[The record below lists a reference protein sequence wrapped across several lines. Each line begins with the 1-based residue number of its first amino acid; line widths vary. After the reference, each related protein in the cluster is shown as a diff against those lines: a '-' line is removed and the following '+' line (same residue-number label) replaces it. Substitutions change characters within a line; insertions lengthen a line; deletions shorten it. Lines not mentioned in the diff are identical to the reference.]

1 MLPIFYQAQ
10 LQKYLSQSQLIT
22 LKLLIWLLQSQKQ
35 VKIETLAATL
45 PLPIQQNS
53 RRRHIQR
60 FLTLNKLSVVLLWF
74 PLIQQ
79 IMARHIAKGKQLVI
93 ALDRTQWKDK
103 NILMA
108 SVIYQKRALPIF
120 WILLDKKGVSDLRE
134 QQIVLRPVIKL
145 FKAHRVVIIGDREFH
160 SVELAH
166 WLHRQKVKFVFRQ
179 KKDTTFRQNR
189 QKFKPLSQVEISPGM
204 KQFLTNITLT
214 QKKGFGRFNLAIY
227 WKRKYKGKQE
237 QSPWYLLTNLPDCE
251 TAVKIYGKRFGIEA
265 MFKDCKTGGY
275 NLEGSQASS
284 NRLIRLILLIAL
296 AAMSAAWLQGQ
307 HTSIGGKSSY
317 ICRQKETQRTRRRHS
332 NFWIGLYG
340 HNWIAAFH
348 LCQEW
353 VEELSSLIRNKLPF
367 YQRGLRALHLIQQSL

>member
-10 LQKYLSQSQLIT
+10 LQKYLIQSQLIT

-79 IMARHIAKGKQLVI
+79 IMAQHIAKGKQLVI

-296 AAMSAAWLQGQ
+296 AMSAAWLQGQ

>member
-22 LKLLIWLLQSQKQ
+22 LKLLVWLLQSQKQ
-35 VKIETLAATL
+35 VKIERLAATL

-60 FLTLNKLSVVLLWF
+60 FLSLKRLSVVLLWF

-79 IMARHIAKGKQLVI
+79 IITRHIAKGKPLII
-93 ALDRTQWKDK
+93 ALDRTQWKEK

-120 WILLDKKGVSDLRE
+120 WILLDKKGASALRE

-145 FKAHRVVIIGDREFH
+145 LKAQKIVIIGDREFH
-160 SVELAH
+160 SIELAQ

-189 QKFKPLSQVEISPGM
+189 QKFKSLSQVEISPGM
-204 KQFLTNITLT
+204 TQFLTNVTLT

-237 QSPWYLLTNLPDCE
+237 QSPWYLLTNLPACE

-275 NLEGSQASS
+275 NLEGSQASLD
-284 NRLIRLILLIAL
+284 RLVRLILLIAL
-296 AAMSAAWLQGQ
+296 AMSAAWLQGQ
-307 HTSIGGKSSY
+307 HTSTIGKSSY

-340 HNWIAAFH
+340 YNWIAAFH
-348 LCQEW
+348 ECQEW
-353 VEELSSLIRNKLPF
+353 VEEFIASFRNKRAF
-367 YQRGLRALHLIQQSL
+367 YQRGLRAITLIQEAF

>member
-10 LQKYLSQSQLIT
+10 LEKYLSQSQLIT
-22 LKLLIWLLQSQKQ
+22 LKLLVWLLQSQKQ
-35 VKIETLAATL
+35 VKIERLAATL

-74 PLIQQ
+74 PLIKQ
-79 IMARHIAKGKQLVI
+79 IIARHIAKSKPLII
-93 ALDRTQWKDK
+93 ALDRTQWKEK

-108 SVIYQKRALPIF
+108 SAIYQKRALPIF
-120 WILLDKKGVSDLRE
+120 WILLDQKGASDLRE
-134 QQIVLRPVIKL
+134 QQVVLRPVIKL
-145 FKAHRVVIIGDREFH
+145 LKAQKIVIIGDREFH
-160 SVELAH
+160 SIDLAQ

-179 KKDTTFRQNR
+179 KKDTTFRQDR

-204 KQFLTNITLT
+204 TQFLTNVTLT

-227 WKRKYKGKQE
+227 WKRKYNGKQE
-237 QSPWYLLTNLPDCE
+237 QAPWYLLTNLPDCE

-284 NRLIRLILLIAL
+284 DRLVRLILLIAL
-296 AAMSAAWLQGQ
+296 AMSAAWLQGQ
-307 HTSIGGKSSY
+307 HTSIQGKSSY
-317 ICRQKETQRTRRRHS
+317 ICRQKETPRTHRRHS

-348 LCQEW
+348 ECQDW
-353 VEELSSLIRNKLPF
+353 VEALITSVRNKLPF
-367 YQRGLRALHLIQQSL
+367 YQRGVRAITFIQKAF

>member
-1 MLPIFYQAQ
+1 MLPIFYQVQ

-22 LKLLIWLLQSQKQ
+22 LKLLVWLLQSHKQ
-35 VKIETLAATL
+35 VKIEKLAASL

-60 FLTLNKLSVVLLWF
+60 FLSLKRLSVVLLWF

-79 IMARHIAKGKQLVI
+79 IITRHIAKGKPLII
-93 ALDRTQWKDK
+93 ALDRTQWKEN

-108 SVIYQKRALPIF
+108 SAIYLNRALPIF
-120 WILLDKKGVSDLRE
+120 WILLEKKGASDLRE

-145 FKAHRVVIIGDREFH
+145 FKAYKVVIIGDREFH

-166 WLHRQKVKFVFRQ
+166 WLHRQGVKFVFRQ
-179 KKDTTFRQNR
+179 KKDTTFRQNG
-189 QKFKPLSQVEISPGM
+189 QKFKSLSQVEISPGM
-204 KQFLTNITLT
+204 KQFLPQITLT
-214 QKKGFGRFNLAIY
+214 QKKGFGRFNLALY

-237 QSPWYLLTNLPDCE
+237 QSPWYLLTNFPDCE

-284 NRLIRLILLIAL
+284 DRLVRLVLLLAL
-296 AAMSAAWLQGQ
+296 AMSAAWLQGQ
-307 HTSIGGKSSY
+307 HTSSLGKSSY
-317 ICRQKETQRTRRRHS
+317 ICRSKETRRTRRRHS

-353 VEELSSLIRNKLPF
+353 VEELLGLIRNKLRF
-367 YQRGLRALHLIQQSL
+367 YQRGLRALNLIQQSL